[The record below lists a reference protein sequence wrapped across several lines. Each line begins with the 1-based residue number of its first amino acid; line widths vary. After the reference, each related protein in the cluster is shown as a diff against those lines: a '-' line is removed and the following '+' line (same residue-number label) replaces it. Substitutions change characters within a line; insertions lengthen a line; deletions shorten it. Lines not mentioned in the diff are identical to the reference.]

1 MRPWSGVA
9 LAFVLFASS
18 MLGAESAPPQSTA
31 APQTARQALI
41 EMFFGQA
48 PNHLEKHLPDVTRQA
63 LHEMQEANGESYVS
77 MFSLLAKQAQ
87 NDKEKIET
95 FDTGSTLFTVK
106 SLPGGSY
113 DQVDVTVEQDNLS
126 GDEDQIE
133 LAIHMMHGG
142 KEQMLPFIPRCT
154 FSMKMESR
162 VWRLN
167 EISVGVRLP
176 LADPNFL
183 KALLERERIQ
193 NEQAAQWSMRSVNS
207 AEKSY
212 QAAQSSY
219 ACALSAL
226 TSKGTGTSRR
236 PYLYDTQLASGKKSG
251 YNFVISACD
260 ASHYQLTAEPAVPN
274 SGQRAFCSD
283 ESGTVRASAEGKA
296 ATCLSSGEVVEQKP
310 AAATIALQAS
320 PPHSPATQSDASS
333 GAAVPAERASFS
345 QGVAAGLIVSR
356 VSPIYPPEARRARIS
371 GTVIMKAIINETG
384 DVASL
389 ELISGH
395 PMLAPAAMDAVKQ
408 WKYKPYLVN
417 GKAVVVDTQVQ
428 VNFALAGK

>member
-1 MRPWSGVA
+1 MRTWSGVV
-9 LAFVLFASS
+9 LTFVLFASS
-18 MLGAESAPPQSTA
+18 ALATQSAATDSS

-63 LHEMQEANGESYVS
+63 FHEMQEANGESYLA

-95 FDTGSTLFTVK
+95 FDTGSTLFMVK
-106 SLPGGSY
+106 SLPGGNY

-142 KEQMLPFIPRCT
+142 KEQMLPFIPRCS
-154 FSMKMESR
+154 FSLKMESG

-183 KALLERERIQ
+183 KALLERERTQ
-193 NEQAAQWSMRSVNS
+193 NEQTAQWSMRSINS

-212 QAAQSSY
+212 LAAQGSY
-219 ACALSAL
+219 ACSLSAL
-226 TSKGTGTSRR
+226 ITKGTGTSRR
-236 PYLYDTQLASGKKSG
+236 PYLYDTQLASGKKNG
-251 YNFVISACD
+251 YNFTISGCG
-260 ASHYQLTAEPAVPN
+260 ASHYELTAEPAVPKT
-274 SGQRAFCSD
+274 GQRAFCSD
-283 ESGTVRASAEGKA
+283 ESGTVRASADGKG

-310 AAATIALQAS
+310 AAVGISLQAS
-320 PPHSPATQSDASS
+320 PEPNSAAQGNSGL
-333 GAAVPAERASFS
+333 GAAPADRVKVSW
-345 QGVAAGLIVSR
+345 GVAEAFLVSK
-356 VSPIYPPEARRARIS
+356 VPPVYPELARTARIS
-371 GTVIMKAIINETG
+371 GTVVLRALISQTG
-384 DVASL
+384 DVESL
-389 ELISGH
+389 SLISGH

-408 WKYKPYLVN
+408 WKYKPYLLN
-417 GKAVVVDTQVQ
+417 GNAVAVETQVQ
-428 VNFALAGK
+428 VNFTLAGK